1 MIKPSGSI
9 RGPRCIAMRT
19 AKCKWLSH
27 KSITCN
33 VSHYMMTCCEIATR
47 KYDINKKKK
56 RKRKKK
62 KEPILKM
69 VRWGKE
75 AREIRE

>member
-1 MIKPSGSI
+1 
-9 RGPRCIAMRT
+9 
-19 AKCKWLSH
+19 
-27 KSITCN
+27 
-33 VSHYMMTCCEIATR
+33 MMTCCEIATR